1 MDITAVKTE
10 LPTSPAFVFD
20 HPRLT
25 TNLEQLYQLKQASG
39 CQVLYS
45 IKSLPLTQLLA
56 LIKPYVDGFSV
67 SSLFEAQLAR
77 EIIADH
83 GSVHLATP
91 GIRPDELTAL
101 SDVCSHIS
109 LNSLSQ
115 YQRFQHLL
123 GPGVSLGLR
132 VNPKLS
138 YIDDDRYNPC
148 RLHSKLGIAFE
159 ELAQHIDLS
168 QIQGLHLHIF
178 HATTDYAG
186 LTQTITKLTDY
197 FGRDLEKLAWLNI
210 GGGFLHH
217 DIDNDQPFIDCVSA
231 LISRYHLDVYIEPG
245 KAVVGNTGF
254 LITTVIDS
262 FVSDGKTIA
271 VLDTSVNHLPEVFEY
286 QSQPHLHEHDPN
298 GRYNALLVGS
308 TCLAGDIFGDYRF
321 NQPLAVG
328 DRLVFTS
335 VGAYSLV
342 KAHRFN
348 GFNLP
353 DVYLY
358 SDNKLNLCQRYSYQN
373 YRALW

>member
-20 HPRLT
+20 QPRLT

-56 LIKPYVDGFSV
+56 LIKPYIDGFSV

-77 EIIADH
+77 EIIADQ

-101 SDVCSHIS
+101 SNVCSHIS

-115 YQRFQHLL
+115 YQRFQNLL
-123 GPGVSLGLR
+123 TPDVSLGLR

-159 ELAQHIDLS
+159 ELADTIPLS
-168 QIQGLHLHIF
+168 QLQGLHLHTF
-178 HATTDYAG
+178 HANTDYAA
-186 LTQTITKLTDY
+186 LVQTISKLTDY
-197 FGRDLEKLAWLNI
+197 FGRDLAQLEWLNI

-217 DIDNDQPFIDCVSA
+217 DIDNAEPFIDCVSA
-231 LISRYHLDVYIEPG
+231 LISRYQLKVYIEPG

-254 LITTVIDS
+254 LIATVIDS

-286 QSQPHLHEHDPN
+286 QTQPYLYEHAPN
-298 GRYNALLVGS
+298 GPYQVLLAGS
-308 TCLAGDIFGDYRF
+308 TCLAGDIFGDFRF
-321 NQPLAVG
+321 NQPLAIG
-328 DRLVFTS
+328 DRLTFTA

-353 DVYLY
+353 DIYLY
-358 SDNKLNLCQRYSYQN
+358 SDIGLNLCKRYSYQN
-373 YRALW
+373 YRELW